1 MREFNHEGANEC
13 YRNMRREMLVDKLK
27 QAYKRKEEY
36 LKLADKEQIKIDM
49 ISKKL
54 IGDESNGI

>member
-1 MREFNHEGANEC
+1 MREFDHDGANEC
-13 YRNMRREMLVDKLK
+13 YRNMRKEMLVEKLK
-27 QAYKRKEEY
+27 QAYKQKEEY

>member
-1 MREFNHEGANEC
+1 MREFDHEGASEL
-13 YRNMRREMLVDKLK
+13 YINMRKEMLVDKLK

-54 IGDESNGI
+54 IGDEDSGI

>member
-1 MREFNHEGANEC
+1 MREFDHEGANEC
-13 YRNMRREMLVDKLK
+13 YRNMRKEMLVDKLK

-54 IGDESNGI
+54 LGDEDSGI

>member
-1 MREFNHEGANEC
+1 MREFDHEGANEC
-13 YRNMRREMLVDKLK
+13 YRNMRKEMLVDKLK

-54 IGDESNGI
+54 IGDEDSGI

>member
-1 MREFNHEGANEC
+1 MREFDHDGANEC
-13 YRNMRREMLVDKLK
+13 YLNMRKEMLVDKLK
-27 QAYKRKEEY
+27 QAYKQKEEY

-54 IGDESNGI
+54 IGDEDSGI

>member
-1 MREFNHEGANEC
+1 MREFDHDGANEY
-13 YRNMRREMLVDKLK
+13 YRNKHREMLVEKLK
-27 QAYKRKEEY
+27 QAYKQKEEY

>member
-1 MREFNHEGANEC
+1 MREFDHEGANEC
-13 YRNMRREMLVDKLK
+13 YRNMRKEMLVDKLK
-27 QAYKRKEEY
+27 QAYKQKEEY

-54 IGDESNGI
+54 IGDEHSGI

>member
-1 MREFNHEGANEC
+1 MREFDHDGANEC
-13 YRNMRREMLVDKLK
+13 YRNMRKEMLVAKLK

-54 IGDESNGI
+54 IGDEDSGI

>member
-1 MREFNHEGANEC
+1 MREFDHEGANEF
-13 YRNMRREMLVDKLK
+13 YRNMRKEMLVDKLK
-27 QAYKRKEEY
+27 QAYKQKEEY

-54 IGDESNGI
+54 IGDEDSGI

>member
-1 MREFNHEGANEC
+1 MREFDHEGANEC
-13 YRNMRREMLVDKLK
+13 YRNMRREMLVEKLK

>member
-1 MREFNHEGANEC
+1 MREFDHDGANEC
-13 YRNMRREMLVDKLK
+13 YRNMRKEMLVEKLK

-54 IGDESNGI
+54 IGDEESGI

>member
-1 MREFNHEGANEC
+1 MREFNHEGANEF
-13 YRNMRREMLVDKLK
+13 YRNMRKEMLIAKLK
-27 QAYKRKEEY
+27 QAYKQKEEY

-54 IGDESNGI
+54 IGDEDSGI